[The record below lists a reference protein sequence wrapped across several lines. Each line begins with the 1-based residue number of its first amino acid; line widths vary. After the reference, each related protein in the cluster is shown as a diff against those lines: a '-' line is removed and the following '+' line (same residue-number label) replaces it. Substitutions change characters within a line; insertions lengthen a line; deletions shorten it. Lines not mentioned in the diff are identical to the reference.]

1 MDFITNEKPSNGYKY
16 GVILVAILAA
26 ILMFFLVWSGS
37 VSIVKGAM
45 YCWLF
50 VSLVFYMAGPLLGKR
65 KEYMGKEPSVQ
76 GMRVN
81 MVPYVVFSFLCGCI
95 ALYGWLT
102 DV

>member
-26 ILMFFLVWSGS
+26 VLMIFLVWSGS
-37 VSIVKGAM
+37 VSILKGSI
-45 YCWLF
+45 YCWLI

-65 KEYMGKEPSVQ
+65 KEYIGKEPSKQV
-76 GMRVN
+76 MRVN
-81 MVPYVVFSFLCGCI
+81 MLPYVIFSILCGCVAI
-95 ALYGWLT
+95 FGWLT